1 MKTEKNLHLS
11 NKIKE
16 IVMKTL
22 IVIAGISIFGGAII
36 SIIFINK
43 SSLISVLSLFLGMGI
58 SFIYNINLYNR
69 FNLCG
74 REKRKRL
81 CYKAL

>member
-1 MKTEKNLHLS
+1 MKTEKNIHLS

-58 SFIYNINLYNR
+58 SFISIISI
-69 FNLCG
+69 FIIGSTCVE
-74 REKRKRL
+74 EKN
-81 CYKAL
+81 

>member
-1 MKTEKNLHLS
+1 MKPKKNIHLS

-58 SFIYNINLYNR
+58 SFISIISI
-69 FNLCG
+69 FIIGSTCVE
-74 REKRKRL
+74 EKN
-81 CYKAL
+81 